1 MRKTADLCTQI
12 TINTSINFKTI
23 QTMDKQ
29 MQVRMKH
36 FLTLM
41 AVAVLGLLSCNTNA
55 SDMEKIYDFTALSN
69 KGKEVSFAD
78 YKGKVLLIVNTASKC
93 GFTPQYDGLEALYQ
107 KYKDQGLVI
116 IGFPCDQFGHQEPG
130 TDEQIEEFCRINH
143 GVTFPLMSKIEVN
156 GDSAHPIY
164 QWLKSQAGFA
174 GFNPEHPLTK
184 LLDEM
189 FTKADPDYASKP
201 DIKWNFTKFLISR
214 EGSVVCR
221 FEPTTEPQ
229 DMEASIEQELAK

>member
-1 MRKTADLCTQI
+1 MISC
-12 TINTSINFKTI
+12 
-23 QTMDKQ
+23 
-29 MQVRMKH
+29 MKH
-36 FLTLM
+36 FLTIVAA
-41 AVAVLGLLSCNTNA
+41 AVICLLSCKTNA
-55 SDMEKIYDFTALSN
+55 SDMNTIYDFTALSN
-69 KGKEVSFAD
+69 KGKEVNFAD
-78 YKGKVLLIVNTASKC
+78 YQGKVLLIVNTASKC

-156 GDSAHPIY
+156 GEGAHPIY

-174 GFNPEHPLTK
+174 GFDPAHPLTK
-184 LLDEM
+184 ILDEM

-201 DIKWNFTKFLISR
+201 DIKWNFTKFLISK
-214 EGSVVCR
+214 EGKVVSR

-229 DMEASIEQELAK
+229 GMEESIEKALAK